1 VEDVTEA
8 ATPMIGENRVG
19 DMVDTWAGMG
29 TTRRAVL
36 GRLGAGLIVTSTPH
50 PLWAARTNGNHVWS
64 GFAAPP
70 TWHPL
75 DIGTG
80 DMLIASANV
89 SGVAIEATLDSG
101 SGASIISKELAA
113 KLGMT
118 NLEPRRIN
126 GLGGKAPVG
135 LVRNVEVELGD
146 ITRILP
152 FAVVADLGA
161 ISAAFGRPVGML
173 LGADVLAGGCVALDF
188 ATRRF
193 AFEKPGS
200 FAPGPEWTALP
211 LGHGAK
217 QELFLLASVSG
228 LEPVPLM
235 LDFGSSTAL
244 MLSSAYIEAHALLAG
259 KTVST
264 AALGGVEGV
273 QIVKPFTADEVS
285 LGGLAVTSIPAL
297 AHDRWT
303 SESTVGNI
311 GMPLLGQFDLV
322 LDISQGRLWLR
333 SAPPRGRLPMLKDR
347 SGLGLA
353 ASSAGLTV
361 VHVGSGSPAAKSG
374 WAVGERIVA
383 VNGHPIDA
391 SYTRESLWE
400 WRYGPAG
407 SRVVLSLAD
416 GATRTLTLAN
426 YY

>member
-1 VEDVTEA
+1 
-8 ATPMIGENRVG
+8 
-19 DMVDTWAGMG
+19 MVDTWVGMG
-29 TTRRAVL
+29 TTRRTAL
-36 GRLGAGLIVTSTPH
+36 GRLGAGLIVTSIPL
-50 PLWAARTNGNHVWS
+50 PLWAERTNGNSLWS

-70 TWHPL
+70 TWRSL

-80 DMLIASANV
+80 DMLIASAKV
-89 SGVAIEATLDSG
+89 CGVAIEATLDSG
-101 SGASIISKELAA
+101 SGASIISKQLAA

-118 NLEPRRIN
+118 NLEPRKIN

-146 ITRILP
+146 QTRVLP

-161 ISAAFGRPVGML
+161 ISAAFGRPVDML

-200 FAPGPEWTALP
+200 FAPGPEWAALA

-217 QELFLLASVSG
+217 QELFVLASVSG
-228 LEPVPLM
+228 LDPVPLM

-273 QIVKPFTADEVS
+273 QIVKPFTADKVS
-285 LGGLAVTSIPAL
+285 LGKLAVTSIPAL
-297 AHDRWT
+297 ALDRWT
-303 SESTVGNI
+303 SASTVGNI

-333 SAPPRGRLPMLKDR
+333 SAPPRGRLRLLKDR

-353 ASSAGLTV
+353 ASPTDLSV
-361 VHVGSGSPAAKSG
+361 VHVGSGSPAAQAG
-374 WAVGERIVA
+374 WTVGERIKA

-407 SRVVLSLAD
+407 SRVSLKLAD
-416 GATRTLTLAN
+416 GTTRVIQLAD